1 MKPMPENLKYAA
13 SHEWSSL
20 EDGNLVKVGITDF
33 AQSELGDIMYINLP
47 EVGRAVA
54 REEQL
59 AVVESVKTASD
70 LFSPVSGTV
79 VSVNEAVQ
87 DEPELVNDDAFG
99 TWLFCIKADDPA
111 ELDLLMDADAYLQ
124 MIDL

>member
-1 MKPMPENLKYAA
+1 
-13 SHEWSSL
+13 
-20 EDGNLVKVGITDF
+20 
-33 AQSELGDIMYINLP
+33 MYINLP
-47 EVGRAVA
+47 EVGRVVA

-70 LFSPVSGTV
+70 LFSPVAGTV
-79 VSVNEAVQ
+79 VAVNEAVQ

-111 ELDLLMDADAYLQ
+111 ELDLLMDAGAYLQ